1 MNRGTWWTTV
11 HGVTKESDT
20 TEWLTFSLLIG
31 WWWSDRV
38 ALQDSCAQSKVTIL
52 HLGSCLSFC
61 QTLVPAKTLLPEEE
75 PKDTVCVPLRKNC
88 LIVAVLSFDCSSF
101 GSAFLH
107 FPDSNY
113 LDLFFGTQGRSVRL
127 KSLSYKQEMGDTE
140 RICTQKGP
148 TESRSVSP
156 GERKAAIAFLTE
168 EKPFYLSRFVTSAWP
183 RCLPG
188 LSY

>member
-1 MNRGTWWTTV
+1 MT
-11 HGVTKESDT
+11 
-20 TEWLTFSLLIG
+20 G
-31 WWWSDRV
+31 WRSRTPV
-38 ALQDSCAQSKVTIL
+38 LSPKLTIL

-61 QTLVPAKTLLPEEE
+61 QTLVPAQTLLPEEE

-107 FPDSNY
+107 FPDGNY

-168 EKPFYLSRFVTSAWP
+168 KKPFYLSHFVTSAWP